1 MGFNFAVGFS
11 FLFSLVYVDYFKNS
25 DISSYFC
32 GASVIWVTGAAT
44 CADPDLKCQALMHLC
59 AHSRF
64 TTGSHIDAKVTNTVE
79 QIVQALSVCHT
90 LAFHGM
96 QDNCES
102 PSGSHQ
108 SIPQND

>member
-44 CADPDLKCQALMHLC
+44 CADPDLSAR
-59 AHSRF
+59 HSCISARIQD
-64 TTGSHIDAKVTNTVE
+64 SLQEA
-79 QIVQALSVCHT
+79 T
-90 LAFHGM
+90 LTLKL
-96 QDNCES
+96 
-102 PSGSHQ
+102 P
-108 SIPQND
+108 IL